1 MVNAGDKDRRFCVL
15 DCYNPRIAD
24 KKYFKDYENNVNK
37 NKEAIRC
44 IYEYLK
50 TFDIEEVVPDM
61 IFADARPKTELYE
74 ELVESNK
81 SNEWEFMNEYLFIQ
95 LKDKDKRR
103 FEEDGIYHLTNEELW
118 TSFKNFC
125 QDNNIENKLVKRRFL
140 YIFVRTIVSSLN
152 NIFTKKTK
160 DNKRGFN
167 VNIAKLQ
174 EHYNNQD

>member
-1 MVNAGDKDRRFCVL
+1 
-15 DCYNPRIAD
+15 
-24 KKYFKDYENNVNK
+24 
-37 NKEAIRC
+37 
-44 IYEYLK
+44 
-50 TFDIEEVVPDM
+50 
-61 IFADARPKTELYE
+61 
-74 ELVESNK
+74 
-81 SNEWEFMNEYLFIQ
+81 MNEYLFIQ

-103 FEEDGIYHLTNEELW
+103 FEEDGMYHLTNEELW